1 MIYGIGVDLI
11 EVARIDERMEAE
23 EGLKETLF
31 TEREIAYCE
40 TKRFRGQHYA
50 ARFAAKE
57 AFLKALGSGWRDGIA
72 FREIEVVNDELGRP
86 TCLVHGRAEAAA
98 RRQGIRNI
106 QMSLSHIKE
115 IASAIV
121 SLET

>member
-1 MIYGIGVDLI
+1 MIYGIGVDII
-11 EVARIDERMEAE
+11 EVARIAERMETE
-23 EGLKETLF
+23 KGLKETLF

-72 FREIEVVNDELGRP
+72 FREIEVVNDALGRP
-86 TCLVHGRAEAAA
+86 TCLVHGRAEQAA
-98 RRQGIRNI
+98 RQQGIRNI

-115 IASAIV
+115 FAGAV
-121 SLET
+121 VTLET